1 MCLICVDIQK
11 EKLTSVEARRNLKE
25 THTTLTREHIMEVL
39 RLIWKKEDEEQ
50 DKMWEEYNR
59 LMYCETD

>member
-11 EKLTSVEARRNLKE
+11 DKLTSVEARRNLKE
-25 THTTLTREHIMEVL
+25 TYTTLDREHTMEVL
-39 RLIWKKEDEEQ
+39 QLIWKKEDEEQ
-50 DKMWEEYNR
+50 DKMWEEYNE